1 MAAAISPRRT
11 PIFDHAEAIM
21 QDVIAPH
28 PAVTYRS
35 AVRAGWQIL
44 RQHFPAI
51 LGPVLL
57 WGLAILGGFLVLGIA
72 MGRNPANADLWRFPL
87 YLWANVLMMGLF
99 RIFGAVHAGQPW
111 RWQQVFWALP
121 RTDAWTLALIPAALS
136 ALLVALSGFP
146 QPGAA
151 PLTLG
156 QIHWPDLI
164 AILVLSYLVT
174 TLFQYAFAR
183 YAHYEDSPKI
193 AIRQALRIFGDRFV
207 WLWFPLVLGLAVML
221 VLLTVLI
228 ITSLLFD
235 LAMMALHG
243 FLGADA
249 TKAVFMMTVSL
260 VILATMLPCIPI
272 LYGAIVVAAGAL
284 GPEGR
289 PEGRPEPMT
298 RP

>member
-1 MAAAISPRRT
+1 
-11 PIFDHAEAIM
+11 M

-44 RQHFPAI
+44 RRHFPAI

-87 YLWANVLMMGLF
+87 YLWVNVLMMGLL
-99 RIFGAVHAGQPW
+99 RLFGAIHANQPW
-111 RWQQVFWALP
+111 RWQQIFWALP
-121 RTDAWTLALIPAALS
+121 RADAWTLALIPAALS
-136 ALLVALSGFP
+136 ALLASLSAFP
-146 QPGAA
+146 QPGGA

-156 QIHWPDLI
+156 QIRWSDLI
-164 AILVLSYLVT
+164 AILVLSYLVA

-207 WLWFPLVLGLAVML
+207 WLCFPLVLGLAVML
-221 VLLTVLI
+221 VLLTVLL
-228 ITSLLFD
+228 ITSLLFS

-243 FLGADA
+243 SPGADA
-249 TKAVFMMTVSL
+249 AKGAFMIIVSL
-260 VILATMLPCIPI
+260 VILASMLPCIPI

-284 GPEGR
+284 GPEGS
-289 PEGRPEPMT
+289 PEPTT
-298 RP
+298 RPGA